1 MASSTP
7 VWSESNVVG
16 NTTDPKATTLA
27 RGSTARGTLDLLTK
41 LGAYLFVRIGRGGTT
56 GLTNGCDV
64 LIRRVLEGAS
74 NVAHPGAL
82 VPLLSSTTAASSTT
96 CATSN
101 SNAAQPALNVALITG
116 FAAGD
121 FILIGGGTAREEWAR
136 VSKTATGILTLD
148 RDLTFTHTT
157 AQADTVRNK
166 ADVFA
171 PVWIIGGAVY
181 EVVFDYGDDTAGESL
196 TVECKAQ
203 VYASDLIA

>member
-1 MASSTP
+1 MSNSTP
-7 VWSESNVVG
+7 VWTDSNVVG

-27 RGSTARGTLDLLTK
+27 RGSTTRGTLDLLTK

-56 GLTNGCDV
+56 ALTNGCDV

-82 VPLLSSTTAASSTT
+82 VPMLSSIAAASSTT
-96 CATSN
+96 CATTNSN
-101 SNAAQPALNVALITG
+101 SGQPALNVASITG

-121 FILIGGGTAREEWAR
+121 SILIGGGTAREEWAR

-157 AQADTVRNK
+157 AQA
-166 ADVFA
+166 
-171 PVWIIGGAVY
+171 
-181 EVVFDYGDDTAGESL
+181 
-196 TVECKAQ
+196 
-203 VYASDLIA
+203 